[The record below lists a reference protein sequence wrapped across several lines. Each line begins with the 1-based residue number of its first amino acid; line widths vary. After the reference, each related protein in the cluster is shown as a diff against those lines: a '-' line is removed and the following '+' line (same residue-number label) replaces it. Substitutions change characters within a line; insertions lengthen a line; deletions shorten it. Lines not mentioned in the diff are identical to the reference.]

1 MITFVIFLVPF
12 GPNVNLKLR
21 ANGRNI
27 VGQQLSALLDVACC
41 VRLQTLLH
49 VVACCCELLRK
60 VLKLVKPLAT
70 CKRTQQLSTWLEQQ
84 RWDRFAVALNHAT
97 VTV

>member
-1 MITFVIFLVPF
+1 MITFVIFLVPS

-21 ANGRNI
+21 VNGRNI
-27 VGQQLSALLDVACC
+27 VGHVACC

-70 CKRTQQLSTWLEQQ
+70 CKRTQQLSTWLGQQ